1 MSPQTS
7 PPALTLQWPGK
18 RTPDLDPD
26 PRTPKPQLAE
36 VWSPFLAPGCTAKP
50 QAAQPDT
57 PREPKHRVY
66 QGENLEVLGAI
77 LPELRGK
84 VDCIYIDPPFYS
96 QANYQAKLKL
106 RPHPDTDHTTT
117 PANPTTT
124 PANPTANPAASA
136 SAPAPA
142 PSASAPTLT
151 LAPQQ
156 YQDRWDQAHYLQFM
170 YERLVLLRETLA
182 EAGSIYLHC
191 DWHAAASL
199 RLVMDEVFG
208 ARNLLNEIVW
218 SYGSGGGSRRRF
230 GRKHDTILFYAKRAG
245 RHFFDPEAVR
255 VPYRAAIAP
264 KRRAHF
270 HPEGMVSPDVWDIPR
285 PPNHADSWTGY
296 PTQKPLA
303 VVQRA
308 LRAACPPGGLV
319 LDAFAGSGTTLE
331 AGARLGMRT
340 VGIERTDL
348 GLALARRRLVE
359 AGVGVAVY
367 RHVPGEVS
375 GLSEVRGKGANG
387 SAVRVRMLSKK
398 AGWRIERVELPQL
411 QALLVGQGAQEMPWQ
426 NLVDVIAIDPHC
438 DGQVFRPSLVSFATK
453 NTAIATDFIP
463 AETGL
468 ELYKDGELCV
478 QVTDITGQLHW
489 YRAGLGADANLES

>member
-36 VWSPFLAPGCTAKP
+36 VWSPFLAPDCTAKS
-50 QAAQPDT
+50 QSAQPGT
-57 PREPKHRVY
+57 PCDPKHRVF

-106 RPHPDTDHTTT
+106 RPHPDPDH
-117 PANPTTT
+117 TTT

-142 PSASAPTLT
+142 PSVPAPTLT

-218 SYGSGGGSRRRF
+218 GHGGALGAS
-230 GRKHDTILFYAKRAG
+230 TT
-245 RHFFDPEAVR
+245 PSCSTPN
-255 VPYRAAIAP
+255 VPGATSLTPRLCGYRIAP
-264 KRRAHF
+264 
-270 HPEGMVSPDVWDIPR
+270 PL
-285 PPNHADSWTGY
+285 PPSAA
-296 PTQKPLA
+296 PT
-303 VVQRA
+303 
-308 LRAACPPGGLV
+308 
-319 LDAFAGSGTTLE
+319 
-331 AGARLGMRT
+331 
-340 VGIERTDL
+340 
-348 GLALARRRLVE
+348 
-359 AGVGVAVY
+359 
-367 RHVPGEVS
+367 
-375 GLSEVRGKGANG
+375 
-387 SAVRVRMLSKK
+387 
-398 AGWRIERVELPQL
+398 
-411 QALLVGQGAQEMPWQ
+411 
-426 NLVDVIAIDPHC
+426 
-438 DGQVFRPSLVSFATK
+438 
-453 NTAIATDFIP
+453 FIP
-463 AETGL
+463 KA
-468 ELYKDGELCV
+468 
-478 QVTDITGQLHW
+478 W
-489 YRAGLGADANLES
+489 